1 MGRVLELWE
10 SLTGAVIPFAGAAAP
25 AGFLFCQGQVVTRAA
40 YPNLFA
46 VIGTTYNTTGETA
59 AQFRLPDLRGEFVRG
74 LDAGR
79 GVDTGRTLGSKQK
92 ATIVAFDLSPTSNP
106 TVDTLRGTAT
116 QMGADPVDF
125 ADYPAVTL
133 SYIETGVVANSAP
146 SGTAATR
153 PRNVALNYII
163 KT

>member
-1 MGRVLELWE
+1 MGQVLALWE
-10 SLTGAVIPFAGAAAP
+10 NLTGAVIPYAGANAP
-25 AGFLFCQGQVVTRAA
+25 GGFLFCRGQVVNRSD

-46 VIGTTYNTTGETA
+46 VIGTTYNTTGETGS
-59 AQFRLPDLRGEFVRG
+59 QFRLPDLRGEFVRG

-79 GVDTGRTLGSKQK
+79 NVDTGRTLGSKQK
-92 ATIVAFDLSPTSNP
+92 ATIVAYDLAPTSDP
-106 TVDTLRGTAT
+106 TVDTLRGSAS
-116 QMGADPVDF
+116 QIGADTIDA

-133 SYIETGVVANSAP
+133 SYIQTGVVANAAP
-146 SGTAATR
+146 SGTAGAR